1 MILLYQKPRFWQ
13 YTKKVL
19 SCHDGVLKF
28 TVAKTYRIGYTPSIK
43 SRKRENMT
51 EFESKCYGMSEAD
64 IREQYMESITAHH
77 CGLEMVVMGILSDA
91 QEMVA
96 VGYSENVRLYL
107 NRAKYILSEMLEE
120 KSLQLP

>member
-1 MILLYQKPRFWQ
+1 
-13 YTKKVL
+13 
-19 SCHDGVLKF
+19 
-28 TVAKTYRIGYTPSIK
+28 
-43 SRKRENMT
+43 MT

-64 IREQYMESITAHH
+64 IREQYMESITARH

-107 NRAKYILSEMLEE
+107 NRAKFILSEMLET
-120 KSLQLP
+120 KSTTDSDYLDSAAHLDQVE